1 MYASNAMITRVIMCN
16 ANSNLD
22 DISRLMWENN
32 CGAIPV
38 VDDHSMPIG
47 IVTDRDIAIAAMLNH
62 KPLWEL
68 NAGALIEHQHLCS
81 AFESD
86 TLEDCLTMMEENE
99 VRRLPVIEES
109 GAIAGMLSMGDAIAF
124 ASKTTSKT
132 RHDASVPLNRVME
145 MLQHVSAHH

>member
-1 MYASNAMITRVIMCN
+1 MYANKAMSTKVIMCN
-16 ANSNLD
+16 ANSNLE

-38 VDDHSMPIG
+38 VDDQNMPIG
-47 IVTDRDIAIAAMLNH
+47 IVTDRDIAMAAMLNH

-68 NAGALIEHQHLCS
+68 NAEALIEKQLLCCAS
-81 AFESD
+81 AGD
-86 TLEDCLTMMEENE
+86 TLEDCLTTMEKNE
-99 VRRLPVIEES
+99 VRRLPVIDES

-124 ASKTTSKT
+124 ASETTSKT
-132 RHDASVPLNRVME
+132 EQDTSVPLNRVME